1 MKLLEVEKGAVELKK
16 GTSDS
21 DIKKYT
27 DKGIDVQLVDPATE
41 KLEEEAGRKY
51 TAEESTAVGRVVG
64 KSLLKVLRAQG
75 DEVVDIRLTG
85 VGLNKFNIKVKYGN
99 DKGHD
104 LFKFDLNPDTES
116 IVLDLGSEPMEL
128 VDFVI
133 TQGNTV
139 SLPTPELEDKLS
151 DAMKKYT
158 SEPSPEEY
166 DQMAAMEP
174 ESDPSQIN
182 KYISEGMLEER
193 TFNITGLGNFEF
205 TGMRDGLVM
214 GSQNNG
220 PVRTFKRERVL
231 QDNPNFFD
239 RQPRE
244 RKPQGVR
251 PYTEAQYWKILQGA
265 IDDAGSTEFA
275 YDIADSMIYDPQ
287 ILARLKK
294 DYPEASAR
302 ELKQQLQYDLE
313 ACDSPEDDYDDDYE
327 GEVAETVALN
337 EKKATYCG
345 RCGHTHVKGTPC
357 PRPFKEGVVGEKL
370 GPNTKPETY
379 IKDFAKSDAPQF
391 KGKSAEKKRQMAIAA
406 YMSNKNEGLD
416 AVGKEDDDINNDGKV
431 DKTDKYLKNRRDV
444 VSKNIAEGDIKPLP
458 HEKLHGYTSETTP
471 EGEHEVW
478 AVYFDPKTDT
488 YNKRHRVPAE
498 TVFGKNASIRTPI
511 REAVKD
517 FFKDPMHAADARGW
531 VKNPK
536 LTDAQRRDK
545 IKAVMK
551 DPSKFNKLMD
561 AFTDELGSVKKAIP
575 KNINEITNPE
585 LTKYVNRF
593 VGGLAKMYDYSTQ
606 DAVYAIMEV
615 LRSQGWKGVNED
627 LDVGHQDNE
636 PAMLKKDVYRIA
648 KMASMLYKQL
658 DNYDNGQEVDFPHWW
673 QAKIIKA
680 YDYLQA
686 AYGYLDGEEKVQQID
701 NSVVV
706 AMPLNEKKL
715 GNLKN
720 AISKK
725 ELKEIMLE
733 AYVEI
738 LQEEEGPELKTST
751 QEILGKFPTV
761 KKAVVSLLTQEF
773 PEFIQDIKWVAPKP
787 STFQVVLKNGQPF
800 YLKWTGKGF
809 DAQIEGKNY
818 FLGSTSDYQQALDK
832 LNDIFKNGPIS
843 QGEEPGGEEFGAAP
857 AEPATG
863 GGGGGEF
870 PGGEAAPEFGAEE
883 TPAGEE
889 GGAEPETPEAL

>member
-1 MKLLEVEKGAVELKK
+1 MTPAETQAKKDSIALAQEKIKDATKQLETAKSPLDKK
-16 GTSDS
+16 AAQSA
-21 DIKKYT
+21 
-27 DKGIDVQLVDPATE
+27 LVAAKEDLTQATATQE
-41 KLEEEAGRKY
+41 SISEAAGRKY
-51 TAEESTAVGRVVG
+51 TAEESAAVGKAVG
-64 KSLLKVLRAQG
+64 KSLIKVLRAQG

-116 IVLDLGSEPMEL
+116 IVLDLGSEPVEL
-128 VDFVI
+128 IDFVI

-158 SEPSPEEY
+158 SEPTDAEY
-166 DQMAAMEP
+166 DDMAAMEP
-174 ESDPSQIN
+174 PTDPSQLN
-182 KYISEGMLEER
+182 KNIAEGILEER
-193 TFNITGLGNFEF
+193 TFNINGLGTFEF
-205 TGMRDGLVM
+205 AGTKDDLVM

-220 PVRTFKRERVL
+220 PVRTFKKEKVL
-231 QDNPNFFD
+231 QDNPSFFD

-251 PYTEAQYWKILQGA
+251 PYTEAQYREVLQGA

-275 YDIADSMIYDPQ
+275 YDIADSMILDPQ

-294 DYPEASAR
+294 DYPGESAR

-313 ACDSPEDDYDDDYE
+313 ACDSPEDDYEDDE
-327 GEVAETVALN
+327 IAETAVLN

-357 PRPFKEGVVGEKL
+357 PRPFK
-370 GPNTKPETY
+370 
-379 IKDFAKSDAPQF
+379 
-391 KGKSAEKKRQMAIAA
+391 
-406 YMSNKNEGLD
+406 NEALD
-416 AVGKEDDDINNDGKV
+416 PVGKEDDDINNDGKA
-431 DKTDKYLKNRRDV
+431 DSTDKYLAKRR
-444 VSKNIAEGDIKPLP
+444 
-458 HEKLHGYTSETTP
+458 
-471 EGEHEVW
+471 
-478 AVYFDPKTDT
+478 
-488 YNKRHRVPAE
+488 
-498 TVFGKNASIRTPI
+498 
-511 REAVKD
+511 
-517 FFKDPMHAADARGW
+517 
-531 VKNPK
+531 
-536 LTDAQRRDK
+536 Q
-545 IKAVMK
+545 
-551 DPSKFNKLMD
+551 
-561 AFTDELGSVKKAIP
+561 AIS
-575 KNINEITNPE
+575 KNINETTNPE

-593 VGGLAKMYDYSTQ
+593 VGGLASKYDYSTQ

-615 LRSQGWKGVNED
+615 LRSQGWKGLNED

-636 PAMLKKDVYRIA
+636 PEMLKKDVYRIA

-686 AYGYLDGEEKVQQID
+686 AYGYLDAEEKVQQID

-715 GNLKN
+715 GTLKN
-720 AISKK
+720 AIAKK

-733 AYVEI
+733 AYIEV
-738 LQEEEGPELKTST
+738 LKEEEGPELKTST

-773 PEFIQDIKWVAPKP
+773 PEFVQDIKWVAPKP

-832 LNDIFKNGPIS
+832 LNDILKNGPIS
-843 QGEEPGGEEFGAAP
+843 QGEEPGGEDFGAP
-857 AEPATG
+857 AEPAAG
-863 GGGGGEF
+863 GGGGGDF
-870 PGGEAAPEFGAEE
+870 PGGEAGGGAEPAADFGAEE
-883 TPAGEE
+883 TPE